1 MSAIVDLSEKF
12 LIWYFSDAARSKI
25 LSHSWP
31 GNVRELEN
39 AMERAVVFSE
49 GLLVEVDALPFDSVP
64 LGFDDILV
72 PGASLAEIERYAITK
87 TLAAVGGSTSRA
99 AEILDVS
106 VRKIQYRLHEYDSA
120 GDGEPPA
127 SN

>member
-1 MSAIVDLSEKF
+1 MSKARILIVD
-12 LIWYFSDAARSKI
+12 D
-25 LSHSWP
+25 
-31 GNVRELEN
+31 EN

-49 GLLVEVDALPFDSVP
+49 GLLVETDALPFESVP

-106 VRKIQYRLHEYDSA
+106 VRKIQYRLHEYDGASDGKTPA
-120 GDGEPPA
+120 GD
-127 SN
+127 